1 MNKLAFCCYT
11 TRMKGVTIEGVE
23 YIAASALAKQFRYT
37 SDYIGQL
44 CRVKKVDAKLL
55 GRTWYVNPL
64 SLTKHKKAKYK
75 KVLPAEKTTEIIKDI
90 TLSRIEIDPQIF
102 FNKNKHQ
109 KPAAIQQPHFARRID
124 WKPLKYEADELALL
138 PQMSRHKDVSQKIK
152 LNLAEAT
159 SISVKNNTSKETK
172 LVPDEL
178 PTVSLKG
185 KLRIESLN
193 ETFTDD
199 TETPIPEMILTESI
213 TAPENIVSSP
223 NRRTPAPLGFHH
235 GRQVSNS
242 RVSLIPTNLSRTQTS
257 IASVTAVDNR
267 SGRTVEVLL
276 LASTTILVGCLFLLL
291 FGELNLFAR
300 PGFYEWEFA
309 LSTQSLPAL
318 VSLFS
323 Q

>member
-1 MNKLAFCCYT
+1 
-11 TRMKGVTIEGVE
+11 MKGVTIEGVE

-55 GRTWYVNPL
+55 GRTWYVNPI
-64 SLTKHKKAKYK
+64 SLTKHKTAKYK

-102 FNKNKHQ
+102 VNKHR
-109 KPAAIQQPHFARRID
+109 KPAATQQPHFARRID

-159 SISVKNNTSKETK
+159 SISVKNNTSKVTK

-193 ETFTDD
+193 ETFIDD
-199 TETPIPEMILTESI
+199 TETLIPEMIIKESI
-213 TAPENIVSSP
+213 SAPENIVSSS
-223 NRRTPAPLGFHH
+223 NRRTPAPLGIHH

-257 IASVTAVDNR
+257 IASVTAVDTR

-276 LASTTILVGCLFLLL
+276 LASATILVGCLFLLL